1 MKEEVS
7 LQMTMEK
14 WKKDKIKSRTYE
26 LGHKKMADYV
36 WSLVEKD
43 MEEELAFAKIAK
55 ERDGKDNEGSL

>member
-43 MEEELAFAKIAK
+43 MEEELAFDKMA
-55 ERDGKDNEGSL
+55 ELHGHPVTR